1 MPASRKDV
9 LPNYLLAPLTP
20 LRPLPMFI
28 GSNINW
34 QESHHASDPIYTD
47 PCSRPPPKPRP
58 DPDHG
63 PDPGPGHWLH
73 PGARSWRRYGE
84 RRATP
89 RGELPPPP
97 MAQDLGQMVQAQ
109 GTQIQNPQAQANQGR
124 REDVSQAR
132 PGTTKVL
139 PEPSSRHR
147 RDWSP
152 IGTRPQPHHH
162 PPCCRCRRTASVTPT
177 SPTTLSS

>member
-1 MPASRKDV
+1 MHQTPSIPILVPARRLNPV
-9 LPNYLLAPLTP
+9 LTLTMALILGLA
-20 LRPLPMFI
+20 I
-28 GSNINW
+28 GCT
-34 QESHHASDPIYTD
+34 Q
-47 PCSRPPPKPRP
+47 
-58 DPDHG
+58 G
-63 PDPGPGHWLH
+63 PDPG
-73 PGARSWRRYGE
+73 A
-84 RRATP
+84 ATASAVP
-89 RGELPPPP
+89 PPGELPLPP